1 MILGQSNS
9 VGIPERPT
17 YKKGKFFGSISVR
30 MVLFSLLN
38 GSNHANF
45 CDHILFD

>member
-17 YKKGKFFGSISVR
+17 YKKGKCFGSISVR
-30 MVLFSLLN
+30 MVLFSPLN
-38 GSNHANF
+38 ENNHANF